1 MLISMNWINDF
12 VDLGD
17 LDKEALIHRFTL
29 SSAEVEDIYH
39 RGADTVGVVVG
50 KILSVENHPSS
61 KKLHLLRVDA
71 GKGEV
76 DCVCGAPNVRVGM
89 TVAFAPA
96 GSTVSG
102 HPITEAKV
110 AGFTSCGMCCSEA
123 ELGISADNSGL
134 WELDDSLVAG
144 TDLKSI
150 YDIDDIVFEVDNKSL
165 TNRPDLWGHYGIA
178 REFATLTGRP
188 LRAVPKADLEAYSSL
203 PGTDITI
210 DVPDLCYRYSGLKMD
225 NVKVKVSPVNMRI
238 RLFYCG
244 MRAINLLADLTNYV
258 MLELGQPMHAFDL
271 RRVGNV
277 CVRTFD
283 EPFTFTTLDKV
294 DRKISPETCMICT
307 KDENGTDVPVA
318 VAGIMGGY
326 ASEIEDDTDSLLL
339 ESASFSGVSVR
350 KSSTRLGLRT
360 DASMRYEKMLDP
372 YLTETAT
379 ARFVRLLTEI
389 DPGARVISSLTD
401 VFPNPPAPIV
411 LTITRAY
418 VDRYTGISISSEEIL
433 RTLTALGFEVVCD
446 GDTFTVTVPSHRA
459 TKDVTIPADLIE
471 EITRIYGYD
480 NFEAVTSKSP
490 LYPVRPSEQKICDDR
505 AKDLLVLTRGLHE
518 VHSYIW
524 CDAAKY
530 RQMGIELPDN
540 PHILNAQTPDHA
552 VLRASMIPTLI
563 AFASENKSFSD
574 SFGIFEIG
582 HTVEGVREDGCANE
596 RKKLGILLW
605 SKTRTEEALYMTAR
619 DIIVSLCSDIRHAL
633 PTFSDLTERPFSW
646 MHPKNTTA
654 ITLGGKSIGFFGAPH
669 PSVNAAVDKKAAF
682 VFAEIDMDDFSEVA
696 ELPLA
701 YNEPSR
707 FPSIEI
713 DLSFFAD
720 TQTIDFGALRDRFFE
735 LSGGILASVKV
746 ADIYTDADANES
758 VTFRFEFSSPERT
771 LSKAELTP
779 TTDAIIAYLESIGL
793 KFKAI

>member
-1 MLISMNWINDF
+1 MNWINDF

-39 RGADTVGVVVG
+39 FGADTQGVVVG

-61 KKLHLLRVDA
+61 KKLHLLKVDA

-110 AGFTSCGMCCSEA
+110 AGFDSCGMCCSEA

-144 TDLKSI
+144 TDLKSL

-188 LRAVPKADLEAYSSL
+188 LREVPTVDLAAYNAL
-203 PGTDITI
+203 PGVDISI
-210 DVPDLCYRYSGLKMD
+210 DVPELCYRYCGLKLD
-225 NVKVKVSPVNMRI
+225 NIKTKISPVNMRI

-271 RRVGNV
+271 RRVDNV
-277 CVRTFD
+277 VVKKFD
-283 EPFTFTTLDKV
+283 EAFSFTTLDKIE
-294 DRKISPETCMICT
+294 RKIDPETCMICT
-307 KDENGTDVPVA
+307 KKADGSVEPVA

-326 ASEIEDDTDSLLL
+326 ESEIEDDTDSLLL

-372 YLTETAT
+372 YLTNTAT
-379 ARFVRLLTEI
+379 ARFVKLLTEI
-389 DPGARVISSLTD
+389 DPDARVISSLTD
-401 VFPNPPAPIV
+401 VFPNPPERIV
-411 LTITRAY
+411 LTITREY
-418 VDRYTGISISSEEIL
+418 VDRYTGIEISTDEIT
-433 RTLTALGFEVVCD
+433 RTLTALGFDVVRE
-446 GDTFTVTVPSHRA
+446 GNTFTVTVPTHRA

-480 NFEAVTSKSP
+480 NFEAVTSRSA
-490 LYPVRPSEQKICDDR
+490 LYPVRPSEQKTCDDR

-530 RQMGIELPDN
+530 RQLGIDLPEN
-540 PHILNAQTPDHA
+540 PRIINAQTPDHA
-552 VLRASMIPTLI
+552 VLRRSIIPTLLS
-563 AFASENKSFSD
+563 FVSENKSFAD

-582 HTVEGVREDGCANE
+582 HTVEGVCEDGTANE
-596 RKKLGILLW
+596 RKKLGIVLW
-605 SKTRTEEALYMTAR
+605 SKSQSEEALYMRLR
-619 DIIVSLCSDIRHAL
+619 DIVVSLCSDIRHAL
-633 PTFSDLTERPFSW
+633 PIFSDATERTFGW
-646 MHPKNTTA
+646 THPKNTTD
-654 ITLGGKSIGFFGAPH
+654 ITLCGKKIGFFAAPH
-669 PSVNAAVDKKAAF
+669 PSLSTAMDKKAAF
-682 VFAEIDMDDFSEVA
+682 VFAEIDMDDFASIEQ
-696 ELPLA
+696 LPLA

-707 FPSIEI
+707 FPSIDI

-720 TQTIDFGALRDRFFE
+720 TQTIDFRALEKKFFE
-735 LSGGILASVKV
+735 LAGGILASVKV
-746 ADIYTDADANES
+746 ADIYVDADSNES

-779 TTDAIIAYLESIGL
+779 TTNALIEYLESVGL
-793 KFKAI
+793 KFKAA